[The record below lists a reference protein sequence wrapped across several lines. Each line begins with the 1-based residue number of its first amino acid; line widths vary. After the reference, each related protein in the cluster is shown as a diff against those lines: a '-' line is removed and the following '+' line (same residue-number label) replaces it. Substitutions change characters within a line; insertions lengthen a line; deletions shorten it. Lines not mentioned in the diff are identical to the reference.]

1 MKKIIILALCA
12 VSFAIAAPKKCV
24 TFADTA
30 GDGCWVYD
38 RYRDGNPYEI
48 YEVKGEEARQVCS
61 NSSTYKKGAPRC
73 DKKPR

>member
-12 VSFAIAAPKKCV
+12 ASFAVAAPKECV
-24 TFADTA
+24 SFADTA
-30 GDGCWVYD
+30 GEGCWVYS
-38 RYRDGNPYEI
+38 RYNDGNPFEI

-61 NSSTYKKGAPRC
+61 NSRIYEPGAPRC